1 MALLKISAA
10 DYAAVRRHGEE
21 SYPHEC
27 CGILLGRAE
36 GNTRTVQSVI
46 RCTNMSGEAPEA
58 RYEIDPR
65 DLIRAQRE
73 SRNAGLD
80 VIGFYHSHP
89 DHPARW
95 SPSDLEHAHWVG
107 CSYVITRIENGKA
120 AQTNSFVLTGSREED
135 KAFAEEELAVEESVH
150 GSLSNC

>member
-1 MALLKISAA
+1 MALLKISAV

-27 CGILLGRAE
+27 CGILLGRVE

-46 RCTNMSGEAPEA
+46 RCTNMSDEAPQA
-58 RYEIDPR
+58 HYEIDPR
-65 DLIRAQRE
+65 ELIRAQRE

-95 SPSDLEHAHWVG
+95 SPTDLEQAHWVG
-107 CSYVITRIENGKA
+107 SSYVITRVENGKA
-120 AQTNSFVLTGSREED
+120 AQTSSFVLTGSREED
-135 KAFAEEELAVEESVH
+135 KAFVDEELMVM
-150 GSLSNC
+150 